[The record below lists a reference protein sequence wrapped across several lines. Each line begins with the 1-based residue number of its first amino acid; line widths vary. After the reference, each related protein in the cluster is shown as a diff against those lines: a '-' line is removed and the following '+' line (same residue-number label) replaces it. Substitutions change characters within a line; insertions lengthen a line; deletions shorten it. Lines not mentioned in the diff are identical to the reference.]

1 MNAISKRQKGIIVAV
16 IFMAITLIITSVT
29 PLIVKGEEFDDV
41 NPELTLEC
49 IDSDLESEYYN
60 TSPYAHK
67 SALTQ
72 GSGKYKIT
80 TNSMAV
86 WRYDDDVAFAYKKYN
101 VKGSGS
107 DYIDIEVTVNEMP
120 VGTPTTH
127 HNASCGIMLR
137 SSLDPSASE
146 VFLHVRPLGI
156 LAVYRTNDE
165 NITLK
170 QQPNFTA
177 TFPLTLKMHKQGQK
191 VTMSFIG
198 SNGVEVDFPYPVQ
211 MSAPG
216 PIYAGIASHSCDVS
230 STTTANFS
238 NLKITGKGTYVE
250 GDDNNKEESSSASS
264 EYVEEDSPLASNLLL
279 RETFTDGNLYNT
291 PESKGNPVWS
301 KDMNGS
307 QILNNAGNRYW
318 DLSFVDTVN
327 YAGDQS
333 MTDYEVSAD
342 FQFTPE
348 CNPDIEAGSNT
359 FRLYAR
365 HTDIPFYGN
374 ADYSAV
380 ITEGYKIGL
389 YKRSYLGDTVD
400 SNGYLL
406 GETVNLREFY
416 KDEDFILLGDNK
428 WHNLKL
434 SVLDNKIKI
443 YLDGELIIDFVDTG
457 IEESVHGKR
466 IFGKG
471 NIGISA
477 YETAVLVDNI
487 TVKKLDDS
495 FGGDYDN
502 ELGGN
507 WDQPI
512 PDYVNE
518 YNEKF

>member
-1 MNAISKRQKGIIVAV
+1 MKIASKKQKTIVLSILLAAIIIATGILVPMV
-16 IFMAITLIITSVT
+16 VQ
-29 PLIVKGEEFDDV
+29 GEEFNDE
-41 NPELTLEC
+41 NPELTLEK
-49 IDSDLESEYYN
+49 IDSDLEAEYYN
-60 TSPYAHK
+60 TSPYMQN
-67 SALTQ
+67 STLTQ
-72 GSGKYKIT
+72 GGGKYKIT

-86 WRYDDDVAFAYKKYN
+86 WRYNDDVAFAYKKYN

-120 VGTPTTH
+120 SGTPTTH

-137 SSLDPSASE
+137 SSLDPAAAE

-156 LAVYRTNDE
+156 LAVYRSNDG

-170 QQPNFTA
+170 QQPGLTP

-211 MSAPG
+211 MSAAG

-230 STTTANFS
+230 STTTANFT
-238 NLKITGKGTYVE
+238 NLKISGKGTYVDG
-250 GDDNNKEESSSASS
+250 GDNKDESSSASS
-264 EYVEEDSPLASNLLL
+264 EYVEEDSPLASNILL
-279 RETFTDGNLYNT
+279 RETFTDGDLYNA
-291 PESKGNPVWS
+291 PESKANPVWS

-307 QILNNAGNRYW
+307 QIVNKDGNRYW

-359 FRLYAR
+359 LRLYAR

-374 ADYSAV
+374 SDYSAV
-380 ITEGYKIGL
+380 ITEGYKVSL

-400 SNGYLL
+400 ASGYLL
-406 GETVNLREFY
+406 GETVNLREVY
-416 KDEDFILLGDNK
+416 GDEDFTLLGDNK
-428 WHNLKL
+428 WHTLKL
-434 SVLDNKIKI
+434 SVFDNKIKI
-443 YLDGELIIDFVDTG
+443 YLDGELFIDFVDTG
-457 IEESVHGKR
+457 IEESDHGKR
-466 IFGKG
+466 VFGKG
-471 NIGISA
+471 NIGVSA

-502 ELGGN
+502 GLGGN
-507 WDQPI
+507 WDQPV